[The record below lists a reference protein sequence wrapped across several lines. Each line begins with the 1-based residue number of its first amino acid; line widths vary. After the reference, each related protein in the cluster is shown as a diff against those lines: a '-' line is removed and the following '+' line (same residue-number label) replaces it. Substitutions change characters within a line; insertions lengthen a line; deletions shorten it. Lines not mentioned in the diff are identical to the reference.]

1 MNAPVIAQS
10 ARSFQSWQYEHQV
23 PGGIVIG
30 VDGSRQSI
38 AALNTAAALA
48 RARRCPLHAVT
59 VLDPARANR
68 MGSHTSFELGVLMN
82 ALEPPDDWTHE
93 VTAGRPARSLAS
105 IAERRGASLIVLGRP
120 DHPVMDRMLG
130 AETTLQ
136 VIRSSALPVLA
147 VGTEVQRPRR
157 IVVATDFSDASERAA
172 ELAHELVAVSGTIYL
187 AYVEC
192 GLTTAGEQITE
203 GEGRHPGDV
212 MEWFRRLMGKLRVRN
227 GVLVEPIT
235 LNGSAAPAIMNF
247 ADRVGA
253 DLIAAG
259 SHGRNMMERWLLGS
273 ISTRLIREARC
284 GVLIAPPGIASVLSF
299 RS

>member
-1 MNAPVIAQS
+1 MNAPLLTES
-10 ARSFQSWQYEHQV
+10 ARSSQCWQYEQQV

-48 RARRCPLHAVT
+48 RARHCPLHAVT
-59 VLDPARANR
+59 VLDQAKANR
-68 MGSHTSFELGVLMN
+68 VGSHTSFELGVLMN
-82 ALEPPDDWTHE
+82 ALDPPADWTHE

-105 IAERRGASLIVLGRP
+105 IAERRGAGMIVLGRH
-120 DHPVMDRMLG
+120 DHPVVDRVLG
-130 AETTLQ
+130 GETTLQ
-136 VIRSSALPVLA
+136 VIRSSALPVLT
-147 VGTEVQRPRR
+147 VGTEIQRPRR
-157 IVVATDFSDASERAA
+157 IVVATDFSEASAKAA
-172 ELAHELVAVSGTIYL
+172 ELAHELIAVSGTVYL

-192 GLTTAGEQITE
+192 GMTTAGEQITE
-203 GEGRHPGDV
+203 GEARHPGDV

-235 LNGSAAPAIMNF
+235 LTGSAAPAIMNF

-273 ISTRLIREARC
+273 ISTRLVREAQC
-284 GVLIAPPGIASVLSF
+284 GVLIAPPALASVLSF
-299 RS
+299 RT